1 MSLAVLALILFASIF
16 LLVLYGYPV
25 AFTLGGLSL
34 LYAFCFLDA
43 SVLTLLPNR
52 VMGTMENAVL
62 LAVPLFIFMGIM
74 LEKSGLA
81 ERMLHSMSRLFGP
94 VRGGMAVSVV
104 VVGALLAAST
114 GIVGATVITM
124 GLISLPPMLRR
135 GYPPT
140 VATGVIAASGTLGQI
155 IPPSVVLVLLGSVLG
170 VSVGKLFRA
179 ALYPSLLLVG
189 AYVAYLL
196 LLGWL
201 RPGWLPAG
209 EEGSTARRGPGDPTF
224 WREIIGSLF
233 LPLLLIVA
241 VLGSILAG
249 IASPTEAAAVGAAG
263 AIGLTAQQRR
273 LSWATLADVCR
284 DTTHLTSMVFM
295 ILLGATTFSLV
306 FRELGGDGFL
316 VSLKFSL
323 AKLWYVGAYFLVPLM
338 ILRRPGKVAILVH
351 CILWPLLFVA
361 VQTLI
366 RHGMYGFS
374 FAMQSKTMS
383 PFMSEHVS
391 YAGCLAVF
399 TPWLFWLRWY
409 RKQHG
414 RSTWWWGVLL
424 LPVWLAAVYFSYT
437 RAAFV
442 ALALA
447 GGAYYLI
454 KWRLLKPVL
463 ALAVVAVVVVA
474 GYFLRDNRYLD
485 YAPNYE
491 TTITQERFDNLIA
504 ATYKLEDIST
514 MERFYRWVAA
524 GHMVPYRPWTGWG
537 PGNFVEFYEG
547 YTVNAFETY
556 VSDNPGRSGIHSYY
570 LMTLVEQGYPGLLIF
585 LVYVFGA
592 LIIGERLY
600 HRQTDPAARNAIMAA
615 LLALLIVDAFN
626 IINDQMETDKVGA
639 QYLLNLAVL
648 VMMGVYRGET
658 NTPEE
663 PS

>member
-1 MSLAVLALILFASIF
+1 MPTLSPERRLFVAYAAVVLA
-16 LLVLYGYPV
+16 
-25 AFTLGGLSL
+25 TLG
-34 LYAFCFLDA
+34 
-43 SVLTLLPNR
+43 
-52 VMGTMENAVL
+52 
-62 LAVPLFIFMGIM
+62 
-74 LEKSGLA
+74 
-81 ERMLHSMSRLFGP
+81 
-94 VRGGMAVSVV
+94 
-104 VVGALLAAST
+104 
-114 GIVGATVITM
+114 
-124 GLISLPPMLRR
+124 
-135 GYPPT
+135 
-140 VATGVIAASGTLGQI
+140 
-155 IPPSVVLVLLGSVLG
+155 
-170 VSVGKLFRA
+170 
-179 ALYPSLLLVG
+179 
-189 AYVAYLL
+189 
-196 LLGWL
+196 
-201 RPGWLPAG
+201 
-209 EEGSTARRGPGDPTF
+209 
-224 WREIIGSLF
+224 
-233 LPLLLIVA
+233 
-241 VLGSILAG
+241 AG
-249 IASPTEAAAVGAAG
+249 IASGEYWLAGLPVALWVVAQAILDFHRLFWLLVFCIPISFNIFLPGGLGTDLPTEPL
-263 AIGLTAQQRR
+263 AIGLTGLLVIHAVRH
-273 LSWATLADVCR
+273 W
-284 DTTHLTSMVFM
+284 DTYDR
-295 ILLGATTFSLV
+295 TTFGHPIAWLLYLHVGWILFTTLLS
-306 FRELGGDGFL
+306 DGFL